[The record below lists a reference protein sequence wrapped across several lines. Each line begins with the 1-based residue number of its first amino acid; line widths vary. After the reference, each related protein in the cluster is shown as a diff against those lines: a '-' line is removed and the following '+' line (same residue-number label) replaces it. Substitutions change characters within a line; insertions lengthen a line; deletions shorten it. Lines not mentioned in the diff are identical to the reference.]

1 MDITARKQFEAELHK
16 HRSTLG
22 HNQRIFALGQLSAA
36 LAHELNQ
43 PLGAILRNAEAGEL
57 FLRQD
62 PPDLRELREI
72 FVDIQRDDQ
81 RAAAV
86 IDRMRALLRHGE
98 LRFEVIALPELIGQ
112 VASLLNAEM
121 QARYAALR
129 ITVPPT
135 LPEVRGD
142 RVHLQQV
149 LVNLLLNSLDGLDA
163 RPNGVRQIEIG
174 AAQAEGGLVELA
186 VKDTGIG
193 IEPDRLSDLFEP
205 FVTTKSQ
212 GTGIGLAIS
221 QTIVEAHGGRI
232 WAENNPNGGACFRF
246 TLPVARP
253 DVAP

>member
-1 MDITARKQFEAELHK
+1 
-16 HRSTLG
+16 
-22 HNQRIFALGQLSAA
+22 LGQLSAA

-86 IDRMRALLRHGE
+86 INRMRALLRRGE

-121 QARYAALR
+121 QARHAALR

-149 LVNLLLNSLDGLDA
+149 FVNLLLNGLDGLDA

-174 AAQAEGGLVELA
+174 AAQAADGLVELA

-193 IEPDRLSDLFEP
+193 IDPDRLTDLFEP
-205 FVTTKSQ
+205 FVTTKSE

-221 QTIVEAHGGRI
+221 KTIVEAHGGRI
-232 WAENNPNGGACFRF
+232 WAENNPNGGACIRF

-253 DVAP
+253 EVAE